1 MKTFL
6 MSILIAVVMCVNS
19 WGAMTGTEIN
29 GTGLYSSNAFN
40 APLTWSVNHNNNGTW
55 TYQYSF
61 TPSGTGRGVAFINLE
76 IGGTPTLTGT
86 SSVSTGNPAYLDPNL
101 QTKSPVYSPWTLSGA
116 TPSWTTNSYANLSY
130 SFQYTTNYST
140 AYQGVTGTQLDK
152 AIAFDASGN
161 VTSAA
166 TVLSQYGTIDVRP
179 NSSFLNSNGKIPAL
193 PQFDSGSDT
202 SGRVSTTMNGL
213 TWFLPSWEAY
223 PGSSKA
229 SGSAGGP
236 PSQTG
241 TVTGFNAGWTLS
253 LTTTAA
259 PMWGDFFLD
268 GGDWKSDGYY
278 LEASNSGYNQSA
290 GTFTYTDGLA
300 MTNAGFVPTPNFAS
314 APVPIPA
321 AAWLFGSGLSGL
333 IFFRRKRPVT

>member
-1 MKTFL
+1 MRKFL
-6 MSILIAVVMCVNS
+6 LAMLISFVMCSNS
-19 WGAMTGTEIN
+19 WAAMTGAEAF
-29 GTGLYSSNAFN
+29 GAGLYSSNAFTS
-40 APLTWSVNHNNNGTW
+40 PLTWSVNHNNDGTW

-61 TPSGTGRGVAFINLE
+61 TPSGQGRGVAFINLE

-101 QTKSPVYSPWTLSGA
+101 QTRSPVYSQWTLSGT
-116 TPSWTTNSYANLSY
+116 TPSWTTHSYADLSY

-140 AYQGVTGTQLDK
+140 AYLGATGTQLDK
-152 AIAFDASGN
+152 SITFDGSGN

-166 TVLSQYGTIDVRP
+166 TALSQYGQIDVRP
-179 NSSFLNSNGKIPAL
+179 NSAFLNNNGRSTL
-193 PQFDSGSDT
+193 PQFESGSDT
-202 SGRVSTTMNGL
+202 SGRVATTMNGL

-223 PGSSKA
+223 PGSGKA

-236 PSQTG
+236 PSQSG
-241 TVTGFNAGWTLS
+241 TVTGFNAGWTLT

-268 GGDWKSDGYY
+268 GGDWKQDGFY
-278 LEASNSGYNQSA
+278 LEASNSGFNQVAGAFAYND
-290 GTFTYTDGLA
+290 GTT
-300 MTNAGFVPTPNFAS
+300 MSNVGFVPTPNFSS

-321 AAWLFGSGLSGL
+321 AAWLLGSGLSGL